1 MYYRIVIKLQG
12 DKMKRKGRI
21 FSIEEIISI
30 KGIGV
35 PVISKNGNKVAY
47 QVTSTDWKEDCY
59 VKELWLY
66 DVLSNK
72 HEQIVGKHEDY
83 MGSAKWS
90 PDGKLLAMLLK
101 TGGKKDGTNQIY
113 VIDIDSMEKN
123 QISYHEKG
131 VKDYIWSPD
140 SKGFYYVSTSPN
152 AKKKEERDKKYG
164 KFTYID
170 EDKTNNCL
178 FYLEFKKGLEVTES
192 RYQLPKDLNIKS
204 KKDKK
209 NTYYPSVL
217 LSEEK
222 NFYMHQ
228 IIASPDGSKLALTVA
243 PSPTMEDYDD
253 LTLYLYDVKAK
264 KFEEIKIEHFD
275 GNVLFSPDSNK
286 LCLSRQESWLNNNE
300 LVIYN
305 LKTKKLSKIKT
316 NIDEVVYITQWTEE
330 GMVLFNQDKTASKYS
345 LFNENKEIVPILCK
359 ADIYYQGLNY
369 TNDGKY
375 MVYLER
381 DRKNLSE
388 LYVNSRKVSNRSAAL
403 KGRKIAEKKMIS
415 WKNSDDFEIE
425 GVLSTQKDFDEN
437 KKYPLLVIIHG
448 GPTGTSYP
456 FAISDRLY
464 PIETF
469 VEQGF
474 ITIEPNYRGSA
485 GYGDKFRSSNF
496 KNLGVGDYDDIIS
509 GVDHLIDLGY
519 VDKDKIGVM
528 GWSQG
533 GYISAFCTTFSDRF
547 KSISVGAGIS
557 NWETYYYNT
566 DIPKF
571 TKEYLDDVPFK
582 DKTIYEKTSPMTH
595 INNAK
600 TPTLIQHGSAD
611 ARVPVANAQELY
623 RALKEL
629 KLEPK
634 MVIFENMGHGPSTP
648 GIVRAINRQNLNW
661 FCHHLLS
668 QPLEDYYLHS
678 DDDK

>member
-1 MYYRIVIKLQG
+1 
-12 DKMKRKGRI
+12 MKRKGQI
-21 FSIEEIISI
+21 FSIEEIIST

-35 PVISKNGNKVAY
+35 PVINKNGTKVAY
-47 QVTSTDWKEDCY
+47 QVSSTDWKEDSY
-59 VKELWLY
+59 VKELWIY
-66 DVLSNK
+66 DVISNK
-72 HEQIVGKHEDY
+72 HVQIVGKNEDY
-83 MGSAKWS
+83 MGLAKWS
-90 PDGKLLAMLLK
+90 PDGKLLAILLK
-101 TGGKKDGTNQIY
+101 LGGKKDGKNQIY
-113 VIDIDSMEKN
+113 IIDVESMEKN
-123 QISYHEKG
+123 QVSYHEKG
-131 VKDYIWSPD
+131 VADYIWSPD
-140 SKGFYYVSTSPN
+140 SKGFYYLSTSPN
-152 AKKKEERDKKYG
+152 AKKKEKRDKKYG

-170 EDKTNNCL
+170 EDKTNNSL
-178 FYLEFKKGLEVTES
+178 FYLELNIGLDVSKS
-192 RYQLPKDLNIKS
+192 RYQLPEDLIKKS

-222 NFYMHQ
+222 NFYMHR
-228 IIASPDGSKLALTVA
+228 ITASPDGSKLALTVA

-253 LTLYLYDVKAK
+253 LTLYLYDVTSKG
-264 KFEEIKIEHFD
+264 FEEIEVEHFA

-300 LVIYN
+300 LAIYD
-305 LKTKKLSKIKT
+305 LKTKKLSKVT
-316 NIDEVVYITQWTEE
+316 TDIDEIVYITQWTEK

-345 LFNENKEIVPILCK
+345 LLNENNEIVPILSE
-359 ADIYYQGLNY
+359 ADIYYQELHY
-369 TNDGKY
+369 TNDGINN
-375 MVYLER
+375 VYLER
-381 DRKNLSE
+381 NRKSLSE
-388 LYVNSRKVSNRSAAL
+388 LFVNGRKVSNRSDVL

-415 WKNSDDFEIE
+415 WMNSDGFEIE

-456 FAISDRLY
+456 FAISDRQY

-485 GYGDKFRSSNF
+485 GYGGTFRSSNF
-496 KNLGVGDYDDIIS
+496 KNLGVGDYDDVIS
-509 GVDHLIDLGY
+509 GVDYLIDQGF

-547 KSISVGAGIS
+547 KAVSVGAGIS
-557 NWETYYYNT
+557 NWETYYYST

-582 DKTIYEKTSPMTH
+582 DKSIYEKTSPMTH

-611 ARVPVANAQELY
+611 ARVPVANAHELY

-634 MVIFENMGHGPSTP
+634 MVIYENMGHGPSTP
-648 GIVRAINRQNLNW
+648 GLVRAINRQNLSW
-661 FCHHLLS
+661 FCHHLLG
-668 QPLEDYYLHS
+668 QALGDYYLSS
-678 DDDK
+678 DDVK

>member
-1 MYYRIVIKLQG
+1 
-12 DKMKRKGRI
+12 MKRKSRI

-30 KGIGV
+30 KGIGA
-35 PVISKNGNKVAY
+35 PVINKNGDKVAY
-47 QVTSTDWKEDCY
+47 QVTSTDWKEDSY

-66 DVLSNK
+66 DVISNK
-72 HEQIVGKHEDY
+72 HVQIVGKYENY

-90 PDGKLLAMLLK
+90 PDGKFLALLLK
-101 TGGKKDGTNQIY
+101 LGSKKDGKNQIY
-113 VIDIDSMEKN
+113 IIDIESMEKK

-131 VKDYIWSPD
+131 VSDYIWSPD
-140 SKGFYYVSTSPN
+140 SKSFYYMSESPN
-152 AKKKEERDKKYG
+152 AKKKEERDKRYG

-170 EDKTNNCL
+170 EDKTNNSL
-178 FYLEFKKGLEVTES
+178 FYLELKKGLEVS
-192 RYQLPKDLNIKS
+192 GSKYQIPEDLIKKS

-222 NFYMHQ
+222 KFYMHK
-228 IIASPDGSKLALTVA
+228 ITASPDGSKLALTVA
-243 PSPTMEDYDD
+243 PSPTMEDYEE
-253 LTLYLYDVKAK
+253 LSLYLYDVISK
-264 KFEEIKIEHFD
+264 KFEEIEIEHFA

-286 LCLSRQESWLNNNE
+286 LCLSREESWLNNNE
-300 LVIYN
+300 LATYD

-316 NIDEVVYITQWTEE
+316 NIDEIVHITQWTEE
-330 GMVLFNQDKTASKYS
+330 GMVLFYQDKTSSKYS
-345 LFNENKEIVPILCK
+345 LLNENNEIVPILCK
-359 ADIYYQGLNY
+359 SDIFYQGLNY
-369 TNDGKY
+369 TFDGKNL
-375 MVYLER
+375 VYLER
-381 DRKNLSE
+381 GRKNLSE
-388 LYVNSRKVSNRSAAL
+388 LYVNGRKVSNRSTVL
-403 KGRKIAEKKMIS
+403 KGRQIAEKKMIS
-415 WKNSDDFEIE
+415 WKNGDGFEIE
-425 GVLSTQKDFDEN
+425 GVLSTPKDFDEN

-485 GYGDKFRSSNF
+485 GYGEKFRSSNF
-496 KNLGVGDYDDIIS
+496 KNLGVGDYDDVIS

-547 KSISVGAGIS
+547 KAISVGAGIS

-582 DKTIYEKTSPMTH
+582 NKAIYEKTSPMTH

-611 ARVPVANAQELY
+611 VRVPVANAHELY

-629 KLEPK
+629 TLEPK
-634 MVIFENMGHGPSTP
+634 MVIYENMGHGPSTP
-648 GIVRAINRQNLNW
+648 GLVRAINRQNLNW
-661 FCHHLLS
+661 FCHHLLG
-668 QPLEDYYLHS
+668 QALEEYYLNS
-678 DDDK
+678 NDDK